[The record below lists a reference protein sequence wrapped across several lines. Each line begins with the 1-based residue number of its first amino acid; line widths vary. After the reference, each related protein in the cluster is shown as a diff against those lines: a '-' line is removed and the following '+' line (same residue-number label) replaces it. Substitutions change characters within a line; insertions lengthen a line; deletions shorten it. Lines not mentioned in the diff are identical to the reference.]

1 MQSLG
6 REPQGP
12 DGAYSGPVSNLTV
25 RLPRDY
31 HDRLK
36 ATAKAQGYRT
46 SDYYIA
52 VLDEFIRNGL
62 QRHPPL
68 RGDQR
73 RRTGLHLRAV
83 RSYRARAR
91 QGAQPA
97 GGRERVDLHRHRTP
111 SRRRSGGL
119 RPTSPPGPALAPAPV
134 INTFMSGEGAGR
146 RRMSEAWRF
155 HDPGLCAIGSAPLQQ
170 DQGEDPAA

>member
-62 QRHPPL
+62 QRH
-68 RGDQR
+68 
-73 RRTGLHLRAV
+73 THLFAV
-83 RSYRARAR
+83 TNDAVPVSISAPSDLIELVRDKAR
-91 QGAQPA
+91 
-97 GGRERVDLHRHRTP
+97 
-111 SRRRSGGL
+111 SRR
-119 RPTSPPGPALAPAPV
+119 V
-134 INTFMSGEGAGR
+134 GAN
-146 RRMSEAWRF
+146 ELIF
-155 HDPGLCAIGSAPLQQ
+155 TAIAHHL
-170 DQGEDPAA
+170 DDAAAA